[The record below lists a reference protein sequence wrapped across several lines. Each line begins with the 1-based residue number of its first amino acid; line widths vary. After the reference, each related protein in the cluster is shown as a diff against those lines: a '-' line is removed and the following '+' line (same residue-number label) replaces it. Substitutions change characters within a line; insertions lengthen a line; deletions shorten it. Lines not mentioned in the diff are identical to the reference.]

1 MQKRRGN
8 VGKIKECVADHLTD
22 IIIIGACLFFI
33 IGCWWLYT
41 EKRTA
46 NDYHHVTDT
55 VQSAE
60 RDNRE
65 ARQQINSA
73 AGKVEFAE
81 KQLNDSI
88 KRTDRITERTQQA
101 KKRVDDN
108 SRIIGECQN
117 LIDSGRR
124 DVAEAREI
132 FADIDQAN
140 QGNGT
145 QTNRT

>member
-1 MQKRRGN
+1 M
-8 VGKIKECVADHLTD
+8 GKIKEFVADHFTD

-41 EKRTA
+41 ENRTA

-73 AGKVEFAE
+73 SNQIEHAQ
-81 KQLNDSI
+81 KQLSVSI
-88 KRTDRITERTQQA
+88 KRTGEITNRVNNSQKRIDGNAEIVR
-101 KKRVDDN
+101 
-108 SRIIGECQN
+108 ECQT
-117 LIDSGRR
+117 LIDASRR
-124 DVAEAREI
+124 DAAEARGI
-132 FADIDQAN
+132 FESVDKAN